1 MNNLL
6 STVGGLIKQVAP
18 TIATALGGP
27 LAGLAT
33 KTLSEALLGNS
44 DGSPDEIA
52 AALGS
57 ATPDQLARLREIDAN
72 FKVTMKKLDI
82 DLAQIDAGDRDSAR
96 KREIQT
102 QDKTPMILA
111 GVVCVGFF
119 GTLIGLMLYGLP
131 QKGQDALLIML
142 GALGSAFTA
151 IVSYYFGSS
160 SGSRAKEAIIE
171 QMAGKK

>member
-33 KTLSEALLGNS
+33 KTLSEALLGNA

-57 ATPDQLARLREIDAN
+57 ATPDQLAKLREIDAN

-96 KREIQT
+96 KREIALK
-102 QDKTPMILA
+102 DNTPMILA
-111 GVVCVGFF
+111 GVVCFGFF
-119 GTLIGLMLYGLP
+119 GTLIGLLLYGLP
-131 QKGQDALLIML
+131 PRGQDAVLILL
-142 GALGSAFTA
+142 GALSAAFTA
-151 IVSYYFGSS
+151 IVNYYYGSS
-160 SGSRAKEAIIE
+160 SGSKAKEQIID
-171 QMAGKK
+171 QMVGRR

>member
-1 MNNLL
+1 MDALL
-6 STVGGLIKQVAP
+6 SKVGGLIKQVAP

-33 KTLSEALLGNS
+33 KTLSEALLGNP
-44 DGSPDEIA
+44 DGSPDEVA

-82 DLAQIDAGDRDSAR
+82 DLAQIDASDRNSAR
-96 KREIQT
+96 NREIELK
-102 QDKTPMILA
+102 DRTPTLLA

-119 GTLIGLMLYGLP
+119 GTLIGLLLYGLP
-131 QKGQDALLIML
+131 SKGQDAVLILL
-142 GALGSAFTA
+142 GALSAAFTA
-151 IVSYYFGSS
+151 IVNYYYGSS
-160 SGSRAKEAIIE
+160 SGSKAKEQIID
-171 QMAGKK
+171 QMMARK

>member
-1 MNNLL
+1 MNSLL

-96 KREIQT
+96 KREVET

-111 GVVCVGFF
+111 GVVCFGFF

-131 QKGQDALLIML
+131 SKGQDALLIML

-160 SGSRAKEAIIE
+160 SGSRQKDQIID
-171 QMAGKK
+171 QMVKK

>member
-33 KTLSEALLGNS
+33 KTLSEALLGNA

-96 KREIQT
+96 QREIALK
-102 QDKTPMILA
+102 DSTPMILA
-111 GVVCVGFF
+111 GVVCFGFF
-119 GTLIGLMLYGLP
+119 GTLIGLLLYGLP
-131 QKGQDALLIML
+131 SKGQDAVLILL
-142 GALGSAFTA
+142 GALSAAFTA
-151 IVSYYFGSS
+151 IVNYYYGSS
-160 SGSRAKEAIIE
+160 SGSKAKEQIID
-171 QMAGKK
+171 QMVGRK

>member
-57 ATPDQLARLREIDAN
+57 ATPDQLAKLREIDAN

-96 KREIQT
+96 KREIALK
-102 QDKTPMILA
+102 DNTPMLLA
-111 GVVCVGFF
+111 GVVCFGFF
-119 GTLIGLMLYGLP
+119 GTLIGLLLYGLP
-131 QKGQDALLIML
+131 PRGQDAVLILL
-142 GALGSAFTA
+142 GALSAAFTA
-151 IVSYYFGSS
+151 IVNYYYGSS
-160 SGSRAKEAIIE
+160 SGSKAKEQIID
-171 QMAGKK
+171 QMVGRK

>member
-1 MNNLL
+1 MSNLL

-33 KTLSEALLGNS
+33 KTLSEALLGTQ

-52 AALGS
+52 AALGNAS
-57 ATPDQLARLREIDAN
+57 PDQLAKLREIDAN
-72 FKVTMKKLDI
+72 FKTTMKKLDI
-82 DLAQIDAGDRDSAR
+82 DLAQIDASDRNSAR
-96 KREIQT
+96 QREVQLK
-102 QDKTPMILA
+102 DKTPMLLA
-111 GVVCVGFF
+111 GVVCIGFF
-119 GTLIGLMLYGLP
+119 GTLIGLLLYGLP
-131 QKGQDALLIML
+131 PKGQDAVLILL
-142 GALGSAFTA
+142 GALSAAFTA
-151 IVSYYFGSS
+151 IVNYYYGSS

>member
-1 MNNLL
+1 MTDLL
-6 STVGGLIKQVAP
+6 GTFGNLIKQVAP

-33 KTLSEALLGNS
+33 KTLSEALLGNA

-52 AALGS
+52 AALGN
-57 ATPDQLARLREIDAN
+57 ATPDQLAKLREIDAN
-72 FKVTMKKLDI
+72 FKTTMKKLDI
-82 DLAQIDAGDRDSAR
+82 DLAQIDASDRGSAR
-96 KREIQT
+96 NREIQT
-102 QDKTPMILA
+102 GDKTPMVLA
-111 GVVCVGFF
+111 GVVCFGFF

-131 QKGQDALLIML
+131 QRGQDALLIML

-160 SGSRAKEAIIE
+160 SGSRQKDQIID
-171 QMAGKK
+171 QMVKR

>member
-33 KTLSEALLGNS
+33 KTLSEALLGS
-44 DGSPDEIA
+44 PDGSPDEIA

-57 ATPDQLARLREIDAN
+57 ATPDQLAKLREIDAN

-96 KREIQT
+96 KREIALK
-102 QDKTPMILA
+102 DNTPTVLA
-111 GVVCVGFF
+111 GVVCFGFF
-119 GTLIGLMLYGLP
+119 GTLIGLLLYGLP
-131 QKGQDALLIML
+131 PRGQDAVLILL
-142 GALGSAFTA
+142 GALSAAFTA
-151 IVSYYFGSS
+151 IVNYYYGSS
-160 SGSRAKEAIIE
+160 SGSKAKEQIID
-171 QMAGKK
+171 QMVGRK

>member
-33 KTLSEALLGNS
+33 KTLSEALLGS
-44 DGSPDEIA
+44 QDGSPDEIA
-52 AALGS
+52 AALGN
-57 ATPDQLARLREIDAN
+57 ATPEQLAKLREIDAN

-82 DLAQIDAGDRDSAR
+82 DLAQIDATDRNSAR
-96 KREIQT
+96 QREMSLK
-102 QDKTPMILA
+102 DKTPTILA

-131 QKGQDALLIML
+131 ARGQDALLILL
-142 GALGSAFTA
+142 GALSSSFTA
-151 IVSYYFGSS
+151 IIGYYYGSS
-160 SGSRAKEAIIE
+160 SGSRAKEQIIE
-171 QMAGKK
+171 QMAVKK

>member
-1 MNNLL
+1 MGNLL

-33 KTLSEALLGNS
+33 KTLSEALLGNA

-57 ATPDQLARLREIDAN
+57 ATPEQLAKLREIDAN

-82 DLAQIDAGDRDSAR
+82 DLAQIDASDRDSAR
-96 KREIQT
+96 NREIQLK
-102 QDKTPMILA
+102 DRTPMILA
-111 GVVCVGFF
+111 GVVCFGFF
-119 GTLIGLMLYGLP
+119 GTLIGLLLYGLP
-131 QKGQDALLIML
+131 SRGQDAVLILL
-142 GALGSAFTA
+142 GALSAAFTA
-151 IVSYYFGSS
+151 IVNYYYGSS
-160 SGSRAKEAIIE
+160 SGSKAKEQIID
-171 QMAGKK
+171 QMVGRK